1 MLSNAVICEGKYA
14 RASAIYMYREVLPTL
29 RRIVGA
35 EHPYTLVSSMNLA
48 LVLDDLGK
56 HGEAETIHRE
66 VLAVRRRVLGPE
78 HQDTLTCC
86 ANWAVTLSSSG
97 NHIDAEALLR
107 EVVAVQR
114 RVLGL
119 EHQDTH
125 SSSMNLANSLSRI
138 DAEQIYGEVSGC
150 SGPRT
155 GSTNWR
161 RSTSASMCLHK

>member
-86 ANWAVTLSSSG
+86 ANWAVTLSSLG

-107 EVVAVQR
+107 EVVAVHNPSLHHVKMSR
-114 RVLGL
+114 C
-119 EHQDTH
+119 QDSTTQ
-125 SSSMNLANSLSRI
+125 LQ
-138 DAEQIYGEVSGC
+138 EQN
-150 SGPRT
+150 RT
-155 GSTNWR
+155 EFLVAATTR
-161 RSTSASMCLHK
+161 LLLLKERAQL